1 MKLCKFVLPL
11 LYQNHLA
18 TKYGMDEGVAVWS
31 SQLLDQIRTHQI
43 VAATSVNNDTCATV
57 ADDKENLEQ
66 VMVL

>member
-1 MKLCKFVLPL
+1 MILYKFVLPL

-43 VAATSVNNDTCATV
+43 VAATSINNDMCSTV
-57 ADDKENLEQ
+57 ADDEENLEQ
-66 VMVL
+66 VMAL